1 MLSRTARYAL
11 RAAVYIAE
19 RQEETPV
26 SVQDLAR
33 ELDIPRNYLSKT
45 LHRLAQAGVLT
56 STRGPGG
63 GFRLSRPAAEVALQ
77 EVVAG
82 VEPVESTEAR
92 CLLGRAQCSEDDP
105 CAAHGR
111 WCVVREQME
120 TFFSETTLADLA
132 GDPEGVHD

>member
-11 RAAVYIAE
+11 RAAVHIAE
-19 RQEETPV
+19 RQEEAPL

-63 GFRLSRPAAEVALQ
+63 GFRLNRPPEEVALQ

-82 VEPVESTEAR
+82 VEPVEAAEAR
-92 CLLGRAQCSEDDP
+92 CLLGRVRCSEDDP

-111 WCVVREQME
+111 WCAVREQVE
-120 TFFSETTLADLA
+120 AFFGETTLADLA
-132 GDPEGVHD
+132 GDAK

>member
-1 MLSRTARYAL
+1 MLSQTARYAL
-11 RAAVYIAE
+11 RAAVHIAE
-19 RQEETPV
+19 RQKDAPL

-56 STRGPGG
+56 SLRGPGG
-63 GFRLSRPAAEVALQ
+63 GFRLGRPAAEVALRD
-77 EVVAG
+77 VVES
-82 VEPVESTEAR
+82 VEPIETTEAR

-111 WCVVREQME
+111 WCVIREQVE
-120 TFFSETTLADLA
+120 TFFGETTLADLA
-132 GDPEGVHD
+132 QHPEAAQD